1 MKTGGEAE
9 LLSFLRAIDARLD
22 ADGFAGR
29 VDLYVFGG
37 AAVVIA
43 YGSKR
48 ATVDIDALVIDG
60 GLRKKLE
67 EWAGRGSAL
76 ASEHGLYFQGA
87 NTTLMPIV
95 EPDWMERS
103 VEIFKG
109 GLKHFR
115 VMAIGKE
122 DLILTK
128 LDRYNDRDREDIQFL
143 AEAHREADRLLQ
155 DGQEPLRRAPGDAG
169 PDVQHRARRAFRP
182 RAGEFRLSQSLVLGP
197 GAWVFCPVVPGGK
210 GEFRSN

>member
-22 ADGFAGR
+22 ADGFTGR

-48 ATVDIDALVIDG
+48 ATVDIDALVTDG

-76 ASEHGLYFQGA
+76 AAEHGLHFQGA

-103 VEIFKG
+103 VEMLKG

-122 DLILTK
+122 DLILSK

-143 AEAHREADRLLQ
+143 AEAHRVDPKKLIAYYRTARDHYVGRLATLDQ
-155 DGQEPLRRAPGDAG
+155 TFNIVLEEHFGHAP
-169 PDVQHRARRAFRP
+169 VKF
-182 RAGEFRLSQSLVLGP
+182 E
-197 GAWVFCPVVPGGK
+197 
-210 GEFRSN
+210 